1 VLTLDREAA
10 RLQGARGALLAERA
24 SAAERQAEIAQ
35 QILSLGAQSR
45 EDAQTE
51 LREISATE
59 VELFEQRH
67 ALREQI
73 ARLDIRAPVSGV
85 VYGLQ
90 VTTPRAV
97 LRAAEPAL
105 FVVPQDRPLVI
116 SARVNPSDIDQV
128 RAGQDA
134 VVLFSGLNLRD
145 LPQLG
150 AVVTKV
156 SADAFT
162 NAELAQS
169 FYRVE
174 LELRDDSRALL
185 ADQTLLPGMPV
196 EVFLQTGERT
206 PLQYLTEP
214 FLAYFSRALR
224 EG

>member
-1 VLTLDREAA
+1 M
-10 RLQGARGALLAERA
+10 
-24 SAAERQAEIAQ
+24 
-35 QILSLGAQSR
+35 
-45 EDAQTE
+45 
-51 LREISATE
+51 
-59 VELFEQRH
+59 
-67 ALREQI
+67 
-73 ARLDIRAPVSGV
+73 
-85 VYGLQ
+85 
-90 VTTPRAV
+90 
-97 LRAAEPAL
+97 
-105 FVVPQDRPLVI
+105 
-116 SARVNPSDIDQV
+116 
-128 RAGQDA
+128 
-134 VVLFSGLNLRD
+134 VLFSGLNLRD